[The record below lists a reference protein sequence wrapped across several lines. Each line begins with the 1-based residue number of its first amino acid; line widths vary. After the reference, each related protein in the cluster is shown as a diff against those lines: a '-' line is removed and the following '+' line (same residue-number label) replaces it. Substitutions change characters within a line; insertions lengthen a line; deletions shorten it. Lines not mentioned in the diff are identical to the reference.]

1 MPDWIIST
9 AASAWGLVMALAPI
23 LQIVR
28 MLKQRSSRDVSLAY
42 FWLLL
47 PGFVLWVAHGST
59 TGDVFLVVP
68 NALATL
74 TAACLIAVA
83 TWLRREKRS
92 NLTHP
97 NDQRKSRR

>member
-23 LQIVR
+23 LQIMR

-47 PGFVLWVAHGST
+47 PGFLLWVAHGST
-59 TGDVFLVVP
+59 TGDLFLVVP
-68 NALATL
+68 NALAAL

-83 TWLRREKRS
+83 TWLRRNRRP

-97 NDQRKSRR
+97 IDQRRPPR